1 MKCTEI
7 ISVTAPYSGALQLG
21 AVGTYNTRVIRFAVS
36 CWADKYGPGEVSI
49 VVRRPG
55 EAEPYTAQ
63 LVDVQNGVAAWTISA
78 YDTEAKGYGKAALIY
93 TVDGVKKAE
102 SPTYATYIAPSI
114 GTAAGVGSYEL
125 WLPDVDDDGDLSW
138 TRSVSAEAPE
148 PVNIRGPQGETGPQ
162 GPQGYTGE
170 QGPKGDRGDSGVTV
184 PIDGFYTL
192 WVDAAGNL
200 YARIVAGGEAPPFSY
215 DADTGNLY
223 YCFKE
228 AS

>member
-1 MKCTEI
+1 MSCCKSI
-7 ISVTAPYSGALQLG
+7 DVTTQYSGALLLG
-21 AVGTYNTRVIRFAVS
+21 PVGTYNTRVIPFDVS
-36 CWADKYGPGEVSI
+36 PWVHKYGPGEVSI

-148 PVNIRGPQGETGPQ
+148 SVNIRGPQGETGPQ

-200 YARIVAGGEAPPFSY
+200 YARIVAGGEAPPFAY

-223 YCFKE
+223 YRFKE